1 MPQQEDH
8 NVSPDR
14 PETAVSHPA
23 NGGYEVLLE
32 RRSEG
37 LIPRFFVAFRHVMG
51 LIFGYAYS
59 FIQEQKAKGKG
70 WSFGVLLLRIPLI
83 VSWPFLNRSLIKQPF
98 PVQFR
103 RRLEMLGPTY
113 IKLGQILSL
122 REDLL
127 PKSITDELKN
137 LLDRLPAVPFPRY
150 IELLEESLQR
160 PVGSMFPLIDPVPL
174 GSASLAQTHRA
185 RLITGEDVVLKLL
198 KPNVRQMVIND
209 TRWMRLFGRFA
220 QIFIARYQPR
230 RLITEF
236 CRYTVLEVD
245 LRNEADNAEI
255 FTANFIDEPEINF
268 PQIYR
273 EFSSRDVLCMEY
285 FRGHKPD
292 AELVSW
298 MPQEQ
303 LAKVVALGIKA
314 TIQMIFR
321 DGFFHADLH
330 PGNLVVFDDASVG
343 FIDLGMVGR
352 FDSDMQK
359 RMLSYLYSLV
369 MGEPASAARYL
380 VALLIADRK
389 SDPESFRRAVED
401 LNRRWLRNPNFDEF
415 SLAQLILQS
424 VALAGHYHIQY
435 PGEIILMVKAL
446 ITLEGVGNVLAPGIN
461 VAEAARKDV
470 QGILISQLNLVK
482 FLKDSLLVL
491 PDVLDILNRSP
502 LVISEGLQFLETQ
515 LKSPQESALR
525 GLRGTV
531 FASFCLIAGSVVV
544 ATDGPFWL
552 WAFLFF
558 SAFSIAGFGIISRR
572 N

>member
-1 MPQQEDH
+1 VASDSSIVEIT
-8 NVSPDR
+8 
-14 PETAVSHPA
+14 EAA
-23 NGGYEVLLE
+23 NGGYEILHE

-37 LIPRFFVAFRHVMG
+37 LVPRFFVTFRHVLG
-51 LIFGYAYS
+51 LIFGYTYT
-59 FIQEQKAKGKG
+59 FIQQQKQQGKG
-70 WSFGVLLLRIPLI
+70 WSVGVLLLRIPLLI
-83 VSWPFLNRSLIKQPF
+83 AWPFLNRKLIKQPF

-127 PKSITDELKN
+127 PKPITDELKN
-137 LLDRLPAVPFPRY
+137 LLDRLPAVSFSRY
-150 IELLEESLQR
+150 IELLEESLKR

-185 RLITGEDVVLKLL
+185 RLVTGEDVVLKVL

-209 TRWMRLFGRFA
+209 TRWMRLVGRFA
-220 QIFIARYQPR
+220 QLFVARYQPR
-230 RLITEF
+230 RLISEF
-236 CRYTVLEVD
+236 SRYTVLEVD

-255 FTANFIDEPEINF
+255 FTANFVDEPDIKF

-273 EFSSRDVLCMEY
+273 EFSSRDVLCMEF

-292 AELVSW
+292 ADLVSW
-298 MPQEQ
+298 MPTEQ
-303 LAKVVALGIKA
+303 LDNVVALGMRA
-314 TIQMIFR
+314 TIEMIFR

-389 SDPESFRRAVED
+389 SDPDGFRRAVED

-415 SLAQLILQS
+415 SMAQLILQS
-424 VALAGHYHIQY
+424 VALAGHYRIQY

-461 VAEAARKDV
+461 VADAARKDV
-470 QGILISQLNLVK
+470 QRILLKQLNLVK
-482 FLKDSLLVL
+482 FFKDSLLVL

-502 LVISEGLQFLETQ
+502 LVISEGLQFLEYQ
-515 LKSPQESALR
+515 LKSPSEGALY
-525 GLRGTV
+525 GLRGTL
-531 FASFCLIAGSVVV
+531 FASFCLIAGAVVV
-544 ATDGPFWL
+544 ATDGPALL
-552 WAFLFF
+552 WGFLFF
-558 SAFSIAGFGIISRR
+558 SAFSIAGFGMISRR
-572 N
+572 